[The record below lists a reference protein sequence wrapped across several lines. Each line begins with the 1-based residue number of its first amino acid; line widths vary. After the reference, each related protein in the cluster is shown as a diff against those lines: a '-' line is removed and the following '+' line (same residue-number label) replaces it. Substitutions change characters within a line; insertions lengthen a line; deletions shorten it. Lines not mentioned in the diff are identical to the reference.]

1 MPVVGV
7 PPVRWADRDFIMGGG
22 GRRGHGVWVFGFWF
36 CLRRWGGLLGLLL
49 ASGVERSRRGWFGLL
64 VFSLASARC
73 LRASSVAPVRGGTYF
88 SLPPQRKVGKRKRLT
103 PPALVLIHGP
113 PTSPRFTRQHF
124 CSRALPTLRTS
135 ASPTSNTRTKASG
148 SEWYV
153 PPRWQTVCRLSRR
166 IAWRSYRVGR
176 VRYRSEVRRV
186 EHLGRH
192 TVCHLGGGGLSGK
205 AC

>member
-1 MPVVGV
+1 MVFWGSRWYPRYAFVLQASPFGV
-7 PPVRWADRDFIMGGG
+7 
-22 GRRGHGVWVFGFWF
+22 
-36 CLRRWGGLLGLLL
+36 
-49 ASGVERSRRGWFGLL
+49 L
-64 VFSLASARC
+64 VFSLASAFC
-73 LRASSVAPVRGGTYF
+73 YRASSVAPVRGGTYF

-103 PPALVLIHGP
+103 PPARVLVHGP
-113 PTSPRFTRQHF
+113 STSPRFTRRCPGW
-124 CSRALPTLRTS
+124 CSLPTLRMN
-135 ASPTSNTRTKASG
+135 ASPASNTRTRASG

-166 IAWRSYRVGR
+166 IAWRSYMAGR

-192 TVCHLGGGGLSGK
+192 TVCHLGGGGLSVK